1 MEKKNIREVSPEE
14 MAAFLSVNG
23 EKVFRAKQIEEWIWQ
38 KGVQD
43 FEEMTNL
50 PKSSREL
57 LKATYYFDKL
67 YRIVFKPPVTVR
79 PKQPGF

>member
-43 FEEMTNL
+43 FEEMTNTQSVYL
-50 PKSSREL
+50 PKQVVNW
-57 LKATYYFDKL
+57 DV
-67 YRIVFKPPVTVR
+67 VFAPPEH
-79 PKQPGF
+79 